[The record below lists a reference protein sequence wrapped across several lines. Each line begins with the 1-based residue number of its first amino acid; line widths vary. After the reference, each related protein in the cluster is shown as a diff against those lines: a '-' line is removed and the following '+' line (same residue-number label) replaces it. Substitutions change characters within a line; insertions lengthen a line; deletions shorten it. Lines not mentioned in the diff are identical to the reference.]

1 MIIKVHYNA
10 AKHLQ
15 KLLDSDMTKSKTIRI
30 TSNGYSWGGINW
42 DIVLDEQKDNDVVC
56 NDKGFKILVADNLA
70 KFFSVATIE
79 YKQTFAGY
87 KFVIK

>member
-1 MIIKVHYNA
+1 MVIKVHYNA

-15 KLLDSDMTKSKTIRI
+15 KMLDADDDKSKVLRI
-30 TSNGYSWGGINW
+30 VSNGYSWSGINW
-42 DIVLDEQKDNDVVC
+42 DIVLDEQRDGDVVVT
-56 NDKGFKILVADNLA
+56 DKGFTIVVHENLA

-79 YKQTFAGY
+79 YKRTFAGY

>member
-1 MIIKVHYNA
+1 MVIKIHYNA
-10 AKHLQ
+10 LKHLE
-15 KLLDSDMTKSKTIRI
+15 KLVNESEAKAKVIRI
-30 TSNGYSWGGINW
+30 KSNGYSWSGTNW

-56 NDKGFKILVADNLA
+56 EDKGFTILVEENLA

-79 YKQTFAGY
+79 YKRTFAGY